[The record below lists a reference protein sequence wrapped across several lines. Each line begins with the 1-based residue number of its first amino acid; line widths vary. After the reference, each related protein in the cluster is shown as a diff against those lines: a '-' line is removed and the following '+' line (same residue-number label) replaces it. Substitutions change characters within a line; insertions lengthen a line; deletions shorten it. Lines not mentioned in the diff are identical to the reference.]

1 MVFSFHEL
9 LLTCLLLHYGSLEV
23 TGQSL
28 GREKGDCPLWG
39 KRIHNECVCREELAG
54 YQSVKCDD
62 KTLQLSV
69 IKCHCVT
76 FDNKTKQLFGGN
88 CIENCMN
95 NHTDQYLQLPKETFK
110 INQFM
115 CEERW
120 NRTGRLCGKC
130 LPGHSPLA
138 YSYDMRCVKCP
149 EGNRNIWKY
158 ILVAFGPLTLFY
170 FLVLFLKINANS
182 SYLHGYIIFSLII
195 STEISARNLIRYVHN
210 HQQFAQIFYIWAAVF
225 SVWNLDIFRGFS
237 DICLDMSTL
246 TVLAL
251 DYAVAIYPLLLTV
264 VSYYLIQ
271 LHARNVK
278 IVVFLWKPFR
288 CLFTLIRRNWDSRTT
303 VIDAYTTFFI
313 LSFVKILTVS
323 ADLLIPVRAY
333 SLNNDSVTWVLYY
346 DATVDY
352 LGREHLPYAITAILF
367 LLLILTPTIFLL
379 LFYQQKCFQRLLGC
393 HKVHSQLLVAVMDSF
408 QGCYKNGLE
417 TGTKDY

>member
-1 MVFSFHEL
+1 
-9 LLTCLLLHYGSLEV
+9 
-23 TGQSL
+23 
-28 GREKGDCPLWG
+28 
-39 KRIHNECVCREELAG
+39 
-54 YQSVKCDD
+54 
-62 KTLQLSV
+62 
-69 IKCHCVT
+69 
-76 FDNKTKQLFGGN
+76 
-88 CIENCMN
+88 MN

-264 VSYYLIQ
+264 ISYYLIQ
-271 LHARNVK
+271 LHARNV
-278 IVVFLWKPFR
+278 
-288 CLFTLIRRNWDSRTT
+288 
-303 VIDAYTTFFI
+303 
-313 LSFVKILTVS
+313 
-323 ADLLIPVRAY
+323 
-333 SLNNDSVTWVLYY
+333 
-346 DATVDY
+346 
-352 LGREHLPYAITAILF
+352 
-367 LLLILTPTIFLL
+367 
-379 LFYQQKCFQRLLGC
+379 
-393 HKVHSQLLVAVMDSF
+393 
-408 QGCYKNGLE
+408 
-417 TGTKDY
+417 

>member
-1 MVFSFHEL
+1 
-9 LLTCLLLHYGSLEV
+9 
-23 TGQSL
+23 
-28 GREKGDCPLWG
+28 
-39 KRIHNECVCREELAG
+39 
-54 YQSVKCDD
+54 
-62 KTLQLSV
+62 
-69 IKCHCVT
+69 
-76 FDNKTKQLFGGN
+76 
-88 CIENCMN
+88 
-95 NHTDQYLQLPKETFK
+95 
-110 INQFM
+110 
-115 CEERW
+115 
-120 NRTGRLCGKC
+120 
-130 LPGHSPLA
+130 
-138 YSYDMRCVKCP
+138 MRCVKCP

-393 HKVHSQLLVAVMDSF
+393 HKVHSQLLS
-408 QGCYKNGLE
+408 L
-417 TGTKDY
+417 